1 MEVSKSSG
9 RRVEALGF
17 DVEERVERMIGRR

>member
-9 RRVEALGF
+9 RRVEALGLE
-17 DVEERVERMIGRR
+17 VEERVERRIGRR